1 MGFLNVIILG
11 LIQGITEFIPV
22 SSSGHLVI
30 FQNFLEVDGGIT
42 LNVFLHFGSLLAVTY
57 VFRKEIIGIITLKEK
72 YRKLT
77 YLIIVGS
84 IPAGLIGI
92 LFEDFFEEVF
102 STLTVVGIALLI
114 TGILLWLS
122 DKIKTEERH
131 LEEMKWGDAIFVG
144 IAQAMAIFPG
154 ISRSGS
160 TIVGGLF
167 KGLNRELAARFSFLL
182 ALPVIGGA
190 TLLQARNIFSVG
202 LDGITAIELTVGTFT
217 SMIASF
223 FAIKVLLILIKK
235 EKLSIFAYYCWSL
248 GLTIIFIA

>member
-1 MGFLNVIILG
+1 MGLLNVIVLG

-30 FQNFLEVDGGIT
+30 FQHFMEVDGGIT

-77 YLIIVGS
+77 YFIIIGS
-84 IPAGLIGI
+84 IPAGVIGL

-102 STLTVVGIALLI
+102 STLTVVGVALLI
-114 TGILLWLS
+114 TGFLLFIS
-122 DKIKTEERH
+122 DKINTEERS
-131 LEEMKWGDAIFVG
+131 LKKMNLGDAIFIG
-144 IAQAMAIFPG
+144 IAQALAIFPG

-167 KGLNRELAARFSFLL
+167 KGLDRELAARFSFLL

-190 TLLQARNIFSVG
+190 TLLQTRNIFSVG
-202 LDGITAIELTVGTFT
+202 LEGIAAIELTAGTFT

-235 EKLSIFAYYCWSL
+235 EKLSIFAYYCWIL